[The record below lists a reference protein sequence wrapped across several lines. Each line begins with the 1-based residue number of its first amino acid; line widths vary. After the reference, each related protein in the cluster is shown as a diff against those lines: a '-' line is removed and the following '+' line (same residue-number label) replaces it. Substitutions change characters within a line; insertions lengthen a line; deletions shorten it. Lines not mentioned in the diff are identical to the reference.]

1 MQLFS
6 EPILAALSKH
16 SGLAASALKLES
28 PRDAQLG
35 DIAFPCFVL
44 AKERKQPPP
53 AVAAEL
59 AAKLAG
65 AIEGVSVV
73 ATGPYLNFRIARPLL
88 ARAVLSAV
96 ERAGPR
102 WGGSDE
108 GAGKTVVIDFS
119 SPNIAKPMH
128 VGHIR
133 STILGAS
140 LVRIFRHL
148 GYRVV
153 GVNHIGDWG
162 AQFGGL
168 VVALRRWRAQV
179 DLERDPVMGLLDL
192 YQRSKEA
199 LKSDESF
206 QREAVAAYQ
215 ELESGREG
223 EVRDLWRWVTEV
235 SLRGFNA
242 TYKRLGIAHEFVRGE
257 SYYEPLLAG
266 TLERVKAA
274 GVTEISEG
282 ALVVMLGGVDKGL
295 KETPCL
301 LQQTNGTTLYATRDL
316 AALFDRWKEFQFE
329 RCLYVVGGEQ
339 KLHFR
344 QLKAVLKRMNEPWEP
359 RIEHVDFGMLLGPG
373 RVKIASR
380 KRGEVL
386 VLDDLIDECVEEAA
400 RVIEAKNPALA
411 SKALVAEQVGIGA
424 LVFNDLKRERVKDVI
439 FDKAEFLAFEG
450 DTGPY
455 LQYTHARLASI
466 LRKATA
472 NDDAALAATPE
483 YAALENAGEILLRI
497 AKLGDVV
504 RSAGAKSE
512 PSELSQYLLAL
523 ARDVSTWLTQPE
535 NKVLGSEPSAGA
547 ARLALVRNA
556 KTVLGLGLGLLGM
569 AAPEEM

>member
-1 MQLFS
+1 MQPFS
-6 EPILAALSKH
+6 DKILAALAAH
-16 SGLAASALKLES
+16 TGLASSALKLES
-28 PRDAQLG
+28 PRDPKLG
-35 DIAFPCFVL
+35 DIAFPCFAL
-44 AKERKQPPP
+44 AKERKQAPP

-59 AAKLAG
+59 AAKLG
-65 AIEGVSVV
+65 ADLEGIAVV

-88 ARAVLSAV
+88 AREVLASV
-96 ERAGPR
+96 ERAGASY
-102 WGGSDE
+102 GGSSE
-108 GAGKTVVIDFS
+108 GADKTIVVDFS

-128 VGHIR
+128 IGHIR

-148 GYRVV
+148 GYRVI

-168 VVALRRWRAQV
+168 VVAVRRWKDEV

-199 LKSDESF
+199 LKSDEQF
-206 QREAVAAYQ
+206 QRESVAAYQ

-223 EVRDLWRWVTEV
+223 EVRELWRWVTEV

-257 SYYEPLLAG
+257 SYYEPLLAS
-266 TLERVKAA
+266 TLERVRAS
-274 GVTEISEG
+274 GVTEVSEG
-282 ALVVMLGGVDKGL
+282 ALVVMLGSVDKGL

-316 AALFDRWKEFQFE
+316 AALFSRWEEFHFE

-344 QLKAVLKRMNEPWEP
+344 QLKGVLKRMNEAWEP
-359 RIEHVDFGMLLGPG
+359 RVEHVDFGMLLGPG

-400 RVIEAKNPALA
+400 RVIEEKNPALA
-411 SKALVAEQVGIGA
+411 SKDQVAEQVGIGA
-424 LVFNDLKRERVKDVI
+424 LVFNDLKRERIKDVI
-439 FDKAEFLAFEG
+439 FDKREFLAFEG

-466 LRKATA
+466 LRKAAA
-472 NDDAALAATPE
+472 NGDAALAEEPDH
-483 YAALENAGEILLRI
+483 AALENAGEILLRMG
-497 AKLGDVV
+497 KFGDVV
-504 RSAGAKSE
+504 RSAAAHAE

-523 ARDVSTWLTQPE
+523 AREVSTWLTQPE
-535 NKVLGSEPSAGA
+535 NKVLGSEPRAGA
-547 ARLALVRNA
+547 ARLALVRA
-556 KTVLGLGLGLLGM
+556 SKTLLCTGLGLLGM